1 MPVADKEM
9 KTDRYTITPTDI
21 WGTPVSDILADI
33 LGVFFHIHT
42 KHKPMYLTLVMC
54 TFMCIYSFTL
64 CLDQGLLLLSY
75 QVCYL
80 VTSSA
85 L

>member
-1 MPVADKEM
+1 
-9 KTDRYTITPTDI
+9 
-21 WGTPVSDILADI
+21 
-33 LGVFFHIHT
+33 
-42 KHKPMYLTLVMC
+42 MYLTLVMC